1 MEDNCLRDLLER
13 QELRAIL
20 SKALDEAERE
30 QYKTPEP
37 PIWIG
42 ELPPVEEEIDHT
54 WPGKNVL
61 SSLVWVVVPFVVL
74 AVLIC
79 WSAIK

>member
-13 QELRAIL
+13 KEFKKLFEKEFQEGQP
-20 SKALDEAERE
+20 KY
-30 QYKTPEP
+30 QTPEP